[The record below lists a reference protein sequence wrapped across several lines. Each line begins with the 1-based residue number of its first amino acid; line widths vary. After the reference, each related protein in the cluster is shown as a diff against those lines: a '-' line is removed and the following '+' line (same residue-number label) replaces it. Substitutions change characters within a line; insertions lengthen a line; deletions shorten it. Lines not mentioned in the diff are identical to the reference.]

1 MFTPFAFVK
10 TAASAVVPSIPTS
23 SLIGWWDFSSGS
35 YSSGSATWTNKTGL
49 SGSVTDAKFTGSLSY
64 VTGSGSQIIGFNTI
78 PSDRW
83 FISSSAFSINNSQ
96 SVTYVGF
103 YKFSTYTSTEQ
114 YMMGPHLLAPP
125 YLGGPTL
132 TKLSGSFDAQPINNA
147 LIMVD
152 TAFVVGTSG
161 SIVITGSD
169 NWMMVT
175 NRVSATAPGNQT
187 GSMFINNQLIATG
200 SYFGRATGDTVSK
213 FAVVGNARYADLA
226 QDGLSGSAGP
236 VLVYN
241 RALTTDEINDIYSYY
256 KSTYNLP

>member
-10 TAASAVVPSIPTS
+10 SAAAAPSPSIPTS
-23 SLIGWWDFSSGS
+23 SLLGWWDFTSGS
-35 YSSGSATWTNKTGL
+35 YTSGSFTWTNKTGL

-64 VTGSGSQIIGFNTI
+64 VTGSGSEIIGFNTI

-83 FISSSAFSINNSQ
+83 FISSSAFSINDSS

-103 YKFSTYTSTEQ
+103 YKFSSYTSTEQ
-114 YMMGPHLLAPP
+114 YMMGTHQLTPP

-132 TKLSGSFDAQPINNA
+132 TKVSGSFDGQPINSA
-147 LIMVD
+147 LVMVD

-161 SIVITGSD
+161 SIVITGSND
-169 NWMMVT
+169 WMMVT
-175 NRVSATAPGNQT
+175 SRVSATAPGNQT
-187 GSMFINNQLIATG
+187 GSMFINDQLIATG
-200 SYFGRATGDTVSK
+200 SYFGRPTGKTITK

-236 VLVYN
+236 VLVYD